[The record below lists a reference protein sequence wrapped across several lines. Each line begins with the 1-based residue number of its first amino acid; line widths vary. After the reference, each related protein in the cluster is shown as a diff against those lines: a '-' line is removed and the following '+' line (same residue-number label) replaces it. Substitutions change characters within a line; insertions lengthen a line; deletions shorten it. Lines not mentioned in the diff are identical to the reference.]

1 MYEKPSWETKYIESE
16 SKKRERSFLE
26 DQIRWDKM
34 SKQEHAN
41 SATMYRRR
49 LCGDCQNHAPSD
61 VRYNS
66 GSYTSCKITHYSI
79 TFGTTCNCGKWVL
92 KSELTN
98 F

>member
-61 VRYNS
+61 VNHNS
-66 GSYTSCKITHYSI
+66 RSCTSCKITHNSI
-79 TFGTTCNCGKWVL
+79 TFGTTCNCGKWIL
-92 KSELTN
+92 RPELTN